1 MLRINLSTR
10 PFYNER
16 AVHFGLFVVALLVGL
31 LTAYNAIRIMALSRH
46 NTELSALINHDRAE
60 AQRLTAEAQRV
71 RAGIDQVRLK
81 SLAEAAGAA
90 NVLID
95 QRTFSWT
102 EFFNRIEAT
111 LPPDVMLTSVQPS
124 FQGTVPVI
132 QMAVLGRRTED
143 IGEFME
149 ELEATGA
156 FNDVLL
162 VQEDRT
168 DEGLFRGVV
177 RSVYT
182 GGEGVASG
190 EEPPEAETGSPG
202 PPARSATRPEAAAPE
217 APAAAAATEG
227 VAP

>member
-16 AVHFGLFVVALLVGL
+16 AVHFALFVVALLVGL
-31 LTAYNAIRIMALSRH
+31 LTAYNAIRIFALSRH
-46 NTELSALINHDRAE
+46 NTELSALINRDRSE

-81 SLAEAAGAA
+81 AIAEAAAAA

-124 FQGTVPVI
+124 FQSNAAVI
-132 QMAVLGRRTED
+132 QMAVLGRSTED

-156 FNDVLL
+156 FTDVLL
-162 VQEDRT
+162 VEEDRT
-168 DEGLFRGVV
+168 EDGLFRGVV

-182 GGEGVASG
+182 GIA
-190 EEPPEAETGSPG
+190 
-202 PPARSATRPEAAAPE
+202 EAAGEPEPDASADRGGAAP
-217 APAAAAATEG
+217 
-227 VAP
+227 

>member
-16 AVHFGLFVVALLVGL
+16 AVQFGLLVIALLVGL
-31 LTAYNAIRIMALSRH
+31 LTAYNAIRILALSRH
-46 NTELSALINHDRAE
+46 NTELSALINRDRAE

-71 RAGIDQVRLK
+71 RAGIDQLRLK
-81 SLAEAAGAA
+81 AIAEAAGTA

-124 FQGTVPVI
+124 FQSNAAVI

-168 DEGLFRGVV
+168 EDGLFRGVV

-182 GGEGVASG
+182 GAEEKAPDEPASD
-190 EEPPEAETGSPG
+190 A
-202 PPARSATRPEAAAPE
+202 PARRGGDAP
-217 APAAAAATEG
+217 
-227 VAP
+227 